1 MRPAVAAAGRRA
13 LAMTLLVAAVSCH
26 GRASEDDRGAGA
38 GAQAPAS
45 VAVDPDRVVLTPQA
59 AAQAGLVTEAVHAR
73 PFAVTLSVLA
83 RLSPVAET
91 SEELAARLAWSA
103 AETRDLRASQELARV
118 KRLAADRVVATKA
131 LQAAEADAAEAQLE
145 RLRAETALRNLG
157 LDPGRDA
164 RYPHADIWALGDL
177 YGPQAADVHA
187 GASAWIQVESF
198 PGETFPG
205 RVVSL
210 ARFLKPDTRTLTVR
224 IAVEDPRHRLR
235 PQDVGTAEIEVSQR
249 SALSVPASALL
260 YEGSNRVLF
269 VAKDG
274 AFVKLRA
281 QVGAEHAGR
290 AEILEGLRDGDTVVT
305 RGGQSLLGE
314 TYKVRA
320 PAGAEED

>member
-1 MRPAVAAAGRRA
+1 
-13 LAMTLLVAAVSCH
+13 MTLLVATAACH
-26 GRASEDDRGAGA
+26 RGPPEDDHGAVAGA
-38 GAQAPAS
+38 PAPAS
-45 VAVDPDRVVLTPQA
+45 VAVDPDRVALTPEA
-59 AAQAGLVTEAVHAR
+59 AAQAGLVTEVVHAR
-73 PFAVTLSVLA
+73 PFAVTLAIPA

-103 AETRDLRASQELARV
+103 AETRDLRATQELARV
-118 KRLAADRVVATKA
+118 TRLAADKVVATKV
-131 LQAAEADAAEAQLE
+131 LQAAEADAAEAQVE

-157 LDPGRDA
+157 LEPGRTA
-164 RYPHADIWALGDL
+164 RYPRADVWALGDL
-177 YGPQAADVHA
+177 YGPQASEVQA
-187 GASAWIQVESF
+187 GAAAWIHVESF

-224 IAVEDPRHRLR
+224 IAVEDPRRRLR

-260 YEGSNRVLF
+260 YEGSDRVLF
-269 VAKDG
+269 VVKGG
-274 AFVKLRA
+274 AFVKTRV
-281 QVGAEHAGR
+281 QVGAEQAGR

-305 RGGQSLLGE
+305 RGGQFLLGE
-314 TYKVRA
+314 TYKVRT

>member
-1 MRPAVAAAGRRA
+1 
-13 LAMTLLVAAVSCH
+13 MTLLVVALACQQ
-26 GRASEDDRGAGA
+26 GTPDDDRRTVPGA
-38 GAQAPAS
+38 P
-45 VAVDPDRVVLTPQA
+45 VATAIDPDRVALTPEA
-59 AAQAGLVTEAVHAR
+59 AAQAGLVTEVVHER
-73 PFAVTLSVLA
+73 PFAVTLALLA

-103 AETRDLRASQELARV
+103 AETRALRAAQELSRV
-118 KRLAADRVVATKA
+118 SRLAADRVVATKA
-131 LQAAEADAAEAQLE
+131 LQAAEADAAEAQVE

-157 LDPGRDA
+157 LEPGRTT
-164 RYPHADIWALGDL
+164 RYPRADVWALGDL
-177 YGPQAADVHA
+177 YGPQASEVRA
-187 GASAWIQVESF
+187 GAAAWIQVESF

-249 SALSVPASALL
+249 STLSVPASALL
-260 YEGSNRVLF
+260 YEGSDRVLF

-281 QVGAEHAGR
+281 HVGAEQAGR
-290 AEILEGLRDGDTVVT
+290 AEILDGLRDGDAVVT
-305 RGGQSLLGE
+305 RGGQFLLGE

-320 PAGAEED
+320 PTGAEED